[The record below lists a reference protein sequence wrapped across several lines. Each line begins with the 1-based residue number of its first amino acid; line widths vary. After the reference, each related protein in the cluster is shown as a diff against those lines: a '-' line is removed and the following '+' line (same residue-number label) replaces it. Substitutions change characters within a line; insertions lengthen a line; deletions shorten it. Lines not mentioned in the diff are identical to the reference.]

1 MLFRVGM
8 VCLVL
13 WFSALGTSC
22 VVHTPLCLP
31 ATPLCVP
38 PRFFHVDGG
47 YVHILFLLAM
57 VSFMGHRRVTR
68 RKVVI

>member
-1 MLFRVGM
+1 MLFRIGM

-13 WFSALGTSC
+13 WLSALGTSC
-22 VVHTPLCLP
+22 VVHTSLCLP

-47 YVHILFLLAM
+47 YVHLLLLLAM
-57 VSFMGHRRVTR
+57 VSFMWHRMGNR
-68 RKVVI
+68 RKVV